1 MKIQLEFITKNKDFT
16 ICSLKVTIK
25 MKLSSL
31 KNTDSSTLNI
41 WNITYDQNIMKNK
54 SMNNPLHYAVCTIFC
69 EYVHIFIKYYF

>member
-1 MKIQLEFITKNKDFT
+1 MKF
-16 ICSLKVTIK
+16 
-25 MKLSSL
+25 SSL

-41 WNITYDQNIMKNK
+41 WNTTYDQNIMKNI